1 MGHSYDRSRDRV
13 YHSLLL
19 LGSHSCHWRRRL
31 NRILVPSCSAKVRR
45 EEMDSVLTDGLLIF
59 GGLVILLAPLT
70 LAIAETGPW
79 RCKIDASGRLWPCR
93 SPTLTAP
100 SSMPRSLPP
109 PHGQTKSPDTAPGS
123 FWRSPRRLAGHRVF
137 DYADNACD
145 DGACYAAA
153 DGLAFLNT

>member
-1 MGHSYDRSRDRV
+1 MLTRPQSRP
-13 YHSLLL
+13 LLVGAVFL
-19 LGSHSCHWRRRL
+19 FFVTGGLSWLEGYVSDQYVAVKVSRQLVHGSGGWSD
-31 NRILVPSCSAKVRR
+31 PQ
-45 EEMDSVLTDGLLIF
+45 MDSVLNDSLLIF

-137 DYADNACD
+137 DYARQC
-145 DGACYAAA
+145 
-153 DGLAFLNT
+153 L